1 MSVQLQDCPRAAG
14 IDRADL
20 ILKAFSGPG
29 QLTLAQIARRTGVP
43 RSSVHRMLERLVHLG
58 WLSRSGHQYR
68 LGLRLFELGSLAVQQ
83 DRLHA
88 AALPCLREL
97 RRLTGHT
104 VHLAILDGEDVIY
117 LEKMDGSIGVDIDTR
132 TGGRRSAATT
142 SVGKVLVANA
152 FGAATGLATRP
163 GSPLAPAE
171 SARRRR
177 EHAAIRLHG
186 IAFDRE
192 ETMPR
197 IGCVGAPVGLKRDVV
212 AAISI
217 CGPIDRLGVDSR
229 TINLVRVTGSQI
241 YSKLGRRQLAI

>member
-1 MSVQLQDCPRAAG
+1 MSAQLQDCPPAAG
-14 IDRADL
+14 IDRVDL
-20 ILKAFSGPG
+20 ILNAFTGPG

-68 LGLRLFELGSLAVQQ
+68 LGLRLFELGTLAVQQ

-88 AALPCLREL
+88 AALPYLREL

-104 VHLAILDGEDVIY
+104 VHLAILDGDQVIY
-117 LEKMDGSIGVDIDTR
+117 LEKMDGSFGVDIDTR

-152 FGAATGLATRP
+152 VGAASGL
-163 GSPLAPAE
+163 GAPPDGRLPDAE
-171 SARRRR
+171 SARSRR

-197 IGCVGAPVGLKRDVV
+197 MGCVGAPVGFKRDVV

-217 CGPIDRLGVDSR
+217 SGPVERLAMDGK
-229 TINLVRVTGSQI
+229 TINLVRLTGSQI

>member
-1 MSVQLQDCPRAAG
+1 MPAQLQDCPRAAG

-68 LGLRLFELGSLAVQQ
+68 LGLRLFELGTLAVQQ

-88 AALPCLREL
+88 AAIPYLREL

-104 VHLAILDGEDVIY
+104 VHLAILDGADVIY
-117 LEKMDGSIGVDIDTR
+117 LEKLDGAFGVETDTR

-152 FGAATGLATRP
+152 FGAANELTTMSGTPQSRA
-163 GSPLAPAE
+163 A
-171 SARRRR
+171 SARSHR
-177 EHAAIRLHG
+177 ENAAIRLRG

-197 IGCVGAPVGLKRDVV
+197 MGCIGAPVGLKRDVV
-212 AAISI
+212 AAVSI
-217 CGPIDRLGVDSR
+217 CGPIDRLAVDSK
-229 TINLVRVTGSQI
+229 TISLVRVTGSQI
-241 YSKLGRRQLAI
+241 YGKLGRRQVAI

>member
-1 MSVQLQDCPRAAG
+1 MSAQLQDYPRAAG

-43 RSSVHRMLERLVHLG
+43 RSSVHRMLDRLVHLG

-68 LGLRLFELGSLAVQQ
+68 LGLRLFELGTLAVQQ

-88 AALPCLREL
+88 AALPHLREL

-117 LEKMDGSIGVDIDTR
+117 LEKLDGAFGVDIDTR

-152 FGAATGLATRP
+152 FGAANKPTALP
-163 GSPLAPAE
+163 GIPQLHAE

-177 EHAAIRLHG
+177 EHAAIRMHG

-197 IGCVGAPVGLKRDVV
+197 IGCIGAPIGLKRDVV
-212 AAISI
+212 AAVSI
-217 CGPIDRLGVDSR
+217 CGPIDRLAADSK
-229 TINLVRVTGSQI
+229 TVNLLRVTGSQI
-241 YSKLGRRQLAI
+241 YSRLGRRQLAI